1 MAVDEER
8 PLALGRV
15 IGDIEEL
22 LGNKCNA
29 KRIAR
34 RYQCCV
40 WPANFLPFHG
50 SIVFGFPQYLF
61 ICLSAYLL
69 ICVAKK
75 SQHKKRKNIG
85 HRLKIKKPGTSAVFQ
100 CLSFGRGALKSTIQ
114 GVIFAHL
121 PVITS
126 PQFNSMNW

>member
-1 MAVDEER
+1 VAVDEER

-29 KRIAR
+29 KRIAQC
-34 RYQCCV
+34 YQCCV
-40 WPANFLPFHG
+40 WPANFLSFRG
-50 SIVFGFPQYLF
+50 SIVFGFTTISVYLP

-75 SQHKKRKNIG
+75 SQHKKGK
-85 HRLKIKKPGTSAVFQ
+85 T
-100 CLSFGRGALKSTIQ
+100 
-114 GVIFAHL
+114 
-121 PVITS
+121 
-126 PQFNSMNW
+126 